1 MKIRNI
7 NQLNAFIDA
16 VNRSEGSVW
25 LESPEGDNFN
35 LKSQFSQYIALG
47 ALLSQ
52 NGDRLELFCSNKQD
66 EANFFQFVLEH
77 PEVE

>member
-7 NQLNAFIDA
+7 DQLNDFISA
-16 VNRSEGSVW
+16 VNRCEGSVW

-47 ALLSQ
+47 ALLSAH
-52 NGDRLELFCSNKQD
+52 GDRLELFCSHKDD
-66 EANFFQFVLEH
+66 EKNFFEFLVNH
-77 PEVE
+77 PEV